1 MESVYY
7 KAAKECIENL
17 KRNGL
22 NPKITIE
29 GLVNVLES
37 KGETKMGYIYKLK
50 SDETDKVY
58 IGSTNEK
65 LSERLKGHK
74 SNPTKNSEEVV
85 KEGNIS
91 IELLETCPFKHK
103 YKHDLYWREVY
114 WQEKEECIN
123 RGLKSPIVKEYKTYK
138 SKAKP
143 KKEQKLTAKPKKEQK
158 LTEVYKGYKTEEST
172 NKRREYLREY
182 KRKLDEKERE
192 RKKEN
197 GTYQSKEEYY
207 NKLTKPKTEEEKVI
221 SVQKRRDYQ
230 REYMKKVRAKTKE
243 ELKEKEYEKMKLQ
256 KEAEIA

>member
-1 MESVYY
+1 MKEIYY

-37 KGETKMGYIYKLK
+37 EGETEMGYIYKLK
-50 SDETDKVY
+50 SEGVSPPYDDSPSGAGGKKETDLVY

-85 KEGNIS
+85 KKGNIS
-91 IELLETCPFKHK
+91 IELLETFPFKHK

-123 RGLKSPIVKEYKTYK
+123 RGLKPPIVKEYKTYK
-138 SKAKP
+138 SKP
-143 KKEQKLTAKPKKEQK
+143 KPKKEQK

-172 NKRREYLREY
+172 NKRREYLKLY

-197 GTYQSKEEYY
+197 GTY
-207 NKLTKPKTEEEKVI
+207 KLKGLTEEEQIV
-221 SVQKRRDYQ
+221 SVQKRRDYL
-230 REYMKKVRAKTKE
+230 REYMQNVRAKKKK

-256 KEAEIA
+256 KEAELA